1 MIDEKINNSL
11 KELEQSLL
19 SIETARKQVQE
30 TVNSY
35 EDLKSSTVEY
45 TRNLGNISTRIQELV
60 NIIGKDY
67 SQRIDDFERDREI
80 IRVASN
86 AATEKLS
93 KATDSFKDSLS
104 DIQARL
110 KYNLIINAIL
120 LVAISVILF
129 FLLK

>member
-11 KELEQSLL
+11 KELEQSLS
-19 SIETARKQVQE
+19 SIEAARKQVQE
-30 TVNSY
+30 TVDSY
-35 EDLKSSTVEY
+35 EDLKSTTAEY
-45 TRNLGNISTRIQELV
+45 VRKLGNISTRIQELV

-67 SQRIDDFERDREI
+67 SQKIEDFERDREI
-80 IRVASN
+80 IRYASN

-104 DIQARL
+104 DIQAKL
-110 KYNLIINAIL
+110 KYSLIINAIL
-120 LVAISVILF
+120 LVAISVLIF

>member
-11 KELEQSLL
+11 KELEQSLS
-19 SIETARKQVQE
+19 SIEAARKQVQE
-30 TVNSY
+30 TVDSY
-35 EDLKSSTVEY
+35 EDLKSTTAEY
-45 TRNLGNISTRIQELV
+45 VRKLGNISTRIQELV

-67 SQRIDDFERDREI
+67 SQKIEDFERDREI

-110 KYNLIINAIL
+110 KYSLIINAIL